1 MGRYDHGFFTF
12 KLYSMKILSFLFI
25 FLSSYLAQAQSIE
38 GTIRYVRTSNWAKQM
53 AATSYISKQQKERIA
68 YMWGNRSE
76 WKMYTYLNIKSS
88 ETKYNDPF
96 ESVDGDHDGYSW
108 RKDKFMIFRNY
119 EKNTIRDIIDQS
131 GKTYLVE
138 DSISAPNWKVMND
151 MKEVAGHLCMN
162 AMIQDSLREQKIVA
176 WFALDMP
183 LSGGPERFC
192 GLPGLILEVDINDGS
207 LVISADKI
215 DLKPLTNEMEYPKK
229 VKGKKMTEAEY
240 KAMNDKKIAEKRK
253 EEQPWWWEVRY

>member
-1 MGRYDHGFFTF
+1 MR
-12 KLYSMKILSFLFI
+12 ILSFLLF
-25 FLSSYLAQAQSIE
+25 FLSASLIKAQSIE

-53 AATSYISKQQKERIA
+53 AATSYISKQQKEKIA
-68 YMWGNRSE
+68 YMSGNRSE
-76 WKMYTYLNIKSS
+76 WKMYTYLYIKDE

-96 ESVDGDHDGYSW
+96 ESVEHNDDGYSW
-108 RKDKFMIFRNY
+108 RKEKYMIFRNY

-138 DSISAPNWKVMND
+138 DSLTTFNWKVLND
-151 MKEVAGHLCMN
+151 MKEVAGRLCMN
-162 AMIQDSLREQKIVA
+162 AMMEDSLREQKIVA

-183 LSGGPERFC
+183 LSGGPERFY
-192 GLPGLILEVDINDGS
+192 GLPGLILEIDINDGS

-215 DLKPLTNEMEYPKK
+215 DLKPLTNEMDYPKK
-229 VKGKKMTEAEY
+229 IKGKKMSEAEF